1 MTAALKLLLT
11 RDGNGVTCT
20 HGRLYVNGLFTCYTL
35 EDTDRF
41 LEKDGVKVKG
51 QTAIPRGIYQVTIDW
66 SARFQK
72 QMMHVLNVPQFE
84 GIRIHAGNTAADT
97 EGCILVGR
105 VRGDESIH
113 NSRDALEALF
123 AIVSGCLSDGKTVEL
138 EVR

>member
-11 RDGNGVTCT
+11 REGQGVTCT
-20 HGRLYVNGLFTCYTL
+20 HGRLYINGLFTCYTL

-41 LEKDGVKVKG
+41 LESGGVKVKA
-51 QTAIPRGIYQVTIDW
+51 QTAIPRGTYPITIDF

-113 NSRDALEALF
+113 NSTVILAALF